1 MAARVA
7 NGLEGE
13 GVIQHRL
20 ENRVDQ
26 VFVGRVRLML
36 PDGEATGIFKTAA
49 HGPVR
54 LTLTGLE
61 GDEQADL
68 RHHGGVDKA
77 LHHYPVEHY
86 VVMSQ
91 EWPQCAAMLGAGVL
105 GENIS
110 TRGMTEHDV
119 CIGDIL
125 CIGGAR
131 VQVSQPRSPC
141 WKIDRRLKV
150 DDASRFVETAGIT
163 GWYYRVLEPGSIAAG
178 DAIALLER
186 PNPWL
191 SLAHYWDEVMAHR
204 PDPQSLR
211 RIAAASGLAADKAQ
225 RWAERA
231 NWLEAHGK

>member
-1 MAARVA
+1 M
-7 NGLEGE
+7 EG
-13 GVIQHRL
+13 RL
-20 ENRVDQ
+20 ESRVDQ
-26 VFVGRVRLML
+26 VFIGRVRLML
-36 PDGEATGIFKTAA
+36 PDGESTGIFKSAA
-49 HGPVR
+49 GAPVR
-54 LTLTGLE
+54 LTATGLE

-86 VVMSQ
+86 AVMAQ
-91 EWPQCAAMLGAGVL
+91 AWPQCAAMLVAGVL

-110 TRGMTEHDV
+110 TSGMTEHEV
-119 CIGDIL
+119 CIGDIFRL
-125 CIGGAR
+125 GGAR

-150 DDASRFVETAGIT
+150 DDASRFVEAAGIT
-163 GWYYRVLEPGSIAAG
+163 GWYYRVLAPGMVGAG
-178 DAIALLER
+178 DEIALLER

-211 RIAAASGLAADKAQ
+211 RIAAATGLAADKAQ
-225 RWAERA
+225 RWADRA
-231 NWLEAHGK
+231 DWLDAHAG

>member
-1 MAARVA
+1 M
-7 NGLEGE
+7 EG
-13 GVIQHRL
+13 RL
-20 ENRVDQ
+20 ESIVDQ

-36 PDGEATGIFKTAA
+36 PDGEATGIFKYPAS
-49 HGPVR
+49 GPVR
-54 LTLTGLE
+54 LTTTGLE

-86 VVMSQ
+86 AVMAQ
-91 EWPQCAAMLGAGVL
+91 EWPQCADMLGAGVL

-110 TRGMTEHDV
+110 TRGMSEHEV
-119 CIGDIL
+119 CIGDVFRL
-125 CIGGAR
+125 GGAR

-150 DDASRFVETAGIT
+150 DNASRFVEAAGIT
-163 GWYYRVLEPGSIAAG
+163 GWYYRVLEPGTVAAG
-178 DAIALLER
+178 DTIELLER

-204 PDPQSLR
+204 PDTRSLR
-211 RIAAASGLAADKAQ
+211 RIAAAPGLAADKAQ

-231 NWLEAHGK
+231 DWLDTHAR